1 MGISRS
7 GCCSGMFSIVLV
19 HGGELGMVCYSL
31 RSLSVFRG
39 LAAVR
44 HGPVRQGVAL
54 SWLACLWAVGI
65 AE

>member
-7 GCCSGMFSIVLV
+7 GCCSGMFLPVWV
-19 HGGELGMVCYSL
+19 HGGELGMVWYSL
-31 RSLSVFRG
+31 RCLSVLRA

-44 HGPVRQGVAL
+44 RGPVRQGVAL